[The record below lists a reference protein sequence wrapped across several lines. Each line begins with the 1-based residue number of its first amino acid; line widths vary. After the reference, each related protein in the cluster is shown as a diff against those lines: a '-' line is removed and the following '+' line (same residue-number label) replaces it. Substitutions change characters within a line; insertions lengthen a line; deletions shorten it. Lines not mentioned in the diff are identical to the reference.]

1 MKPLALKWRISLAG
15 AGALVAIIVTISAV
29 AYYDLRESLLGQID
43 ETLRTVAEA
52 ALNELVE
59 ELGDSPRDPDLK
71 MVGRDIRAILGGPSG
86 RQQFHYRLWLEGP
99 TLDGAR
105 VPLAAQ
111 GGAPLGELSADKS
124 PGSAEPSFF
133 NLDLRGQECRAVW
146 IRRST
151 ALGNVNIVVAQST
164 YRIRH
169 EMAEFLRLLL
179 ILGSGVAA
187 GSVVVGALIVVWAL
201 RPIDRTADRL
211 RHVTERNLGVDHLSD
226 LEVPSE
232 LEVFRGATVELLG
245 RLHKAMQHQKQFTAD
260 ASHELRTPLAV
271 AKSTLQVARTRDRD
285 LDGYKRAID
294 EALDD
299 LGRME
304 RLINQLLALA
314 RMEEG
319 EAFAEPADLRVD
331 ELLRGLAQTF
341 NAKASQTGGEVVCET
356 MPAVGVRGE
365 EGLLLQLLDNLLDN
379 ALAYGP
385 RGGTVRITLSDG
397 SQTDCTVTI
406 HDEGGHIPAEALDHL
421 FDRFY
426 RADSSRSRA
435 TGGAGLGLAIAREI
449 ARRHGGDIDI
459 TSEPARG
466 TAVRV
471 RLPRR

>member
-15 AGALVAIIVTISAV
+15 AGTLVAIIATISAT
-29 AYYDLRESLLGQID
+29 AYQELRESLLRHID
-43 ETLRTVAEA
+43 GTLRMTAEA
-52 ALNELVE
+52 ALSELAF
-59 ELGDSPRDPDLK
+59 ELGDSKELRVAERD
-71 MVGRDIRAILGGPSG
+71 VRAILAGPSD
-86 RQQFHYRLWLEGP
+86 RRPTYYRVW
-99 TLDGAR
+99 LDGQRGDLVAH
-105 VPLAAQ
+105 VPPSAQ
-111 GGAPLGELSADKS
+111 GGQRLREPPAERLPRPGE
-124 PGSAEPSFF
+124 PTFFSAE
-133 NLDLRGQECRAVW
+133 LQAEEYRVVWMRGSTPRGDANVLVA
-146 IRRST
+146 RST
-151 ALGNVNIVVAQST
+151 RRV
-164 YRIRH
+164 RH
-169 EMAEFLRLLL
+169 EMGELLQMLL

-187 GSVVVGALIVVWAL
+187 GSIAVGALIVVWAL

-211 RHVTERNLGVDHLSD
+211 RRVTERNLGVDHLSD
-226 LEVPSE
+226 LKVPRE
-232 LEVFRGATVELLG
+232 LEAFRRAVEELLR

-294 EALDD
+294 EALED

-304 RLINQLLALA
+304 RLIHQLLALA
-314 RMEEG
+314 RMKEG
-319 EAFAEPADLRVD
+319 EALAGPADLRLD
-331 ELLRGLAQTF
+331 ELLRGLAQTLD
-341 NAKASQTGGEVVCET
+341 ARASQTGGKVVCET

-365 EGLLLQLLDNLLDN
+365 KELLRQLFDNLLDN
-379 ALAYGP
+379 AIAYGP
-385 RGGTVRITLSDG
+385 RGGTVRIALSDG

-406 HDEGGHIPAEALDHL
+406 HDEGGHIPAESLDRL

-459 TSEPARG
+459 TSDPARG
-466 TAVRV
+466 TVVRV